1 MTDRFT
7 GTEPGRQLIPSTGAG
22 LTEPALAPPPAPY
35 QQEEA
40 DEESTSSVQIGRIF
54 AAIRRYKWLVV
65 AISVV
70 GAIGSVAATRFITP
84 QYQSSATIY
93 IQSKAD
99 SRTGPIQAD
108 QLLGTG
114 SWVQLIRSYAVVDPV
129 VRRMRLF
136 LTHPNDDSLAFSG
149 FDLAN
154 RLQPGAYLLKVDAQG
169 RNYSLTT
176 AKGRVI
182 ETGQVGDS
190 IGRKLGV
197 LWLPP
202 AGSLGSNREIPFSL
216 RSPRA
221 VSEDILGKLQA
232 ILPLT
237 AVMMSV
243 SLSDTV
249 PERAAGV
256 LNGILNQ
263 FVQLADQ
270 LKRSKLAKVSKDL
283 REQIRIADSNMRIA
297 ETNLESFRITTITQ
311 PKLEQQFPLAAGL
324 QQTQPT
330 VMSSYYAKKIQLH
343 ALQKDRIAIEEVLR
357 RGQESGS
364 ISVDAF
370 HTIAAV
376 SQAPDL
382 ALVLS
387 EVSKTEAELRALRSR
402 YTDEYSG
409 IKTLVTKL
417 NELTATTVPNYA
429 ARLVTQLKS
438 QEAALQSELA
448 GDTEELRQIPVRSHT
463 EERFQ
468 RDAGSAIKLAGE
480 LSNRFE
486 ENRLAELTAT
496 PDVSIL
502 DPAEIPDRPSSNTA
516 PAIILMGVTGSIVLA
531 LVLAILLDRLDKR
544 FRYPDQVSG
553 GLGLSVLG
561 AVPVIN
567 RGRGG
572 LMAPAETAQIIE
584 AFRSI
589 RLNLAHSFA
598 DGEPIVVT
606 ITSPAPGDGKSLVC
620 ANLAMSFAEA
630 GYQTVLVDGDTRRG
644 ELHRVFG
651 GERAPG
657 LLDHLDGT
665 ATLDATLRQTSN
677 PGLAFMP
684 CGTRSSRGPELLSS
698 ASMVE
703 LMRGLRARY
712 QVVLVD
718 SPPLAAGI
726 DPFVLSTVTG
736 NVAIILRAGE
746 TDRELAKAKLQLM
759 ERLPTRM
766 LGAILNHIDFGMGS
780 YKYYA
785 YEYTD
790 RNDDQ
795 PASETSDS
803 PPVSVTVG

>member
-1 MTDRFT
+1 MTDRFN
-7 GTEPGRQLIPSTGAG
+7 GTEPGRQLVPTTGSGLSEPG
-22 LTEPALAPPPAPY
+22 LTQPGGYQDEPDA
-35 QQEEA
+35 EG
-40 DEESTSSVQIGRIF
+40 ESSLQIARIF
-54 AAIRRYKWLVV
+54 AALRRYKWLVL
-65 AISVV
+65 AISAV
-70 GAIGSVAATRFITP
+70 GVAGSVAATRFITP

-93 IQSKAD
+93 IQSKGE
-99 SRTGPIQAD
+99 SRSGPIQAD

-114 SWVQLIRSYAVVDPV
+114 SWVQLIRSYAVIDPV
-129 VRRMRLF
+129 VRQMRLF
-136 LTHPNDDSLAFSG
+136 LTRPKEDSTAFAG
-149 FDLAN
+149 FDLAH
-154 RLQPGAYLLKVDAQG
+154 RLRPGAYVLKLDAQG
-169 RNYSLTT
+169 RQYSLTT
-176 AKGRVI
+176 AKGRLI
-182 ETGQVGDS
+182 ESGQVGDS
-190 IGRKLGV
+190 IGRGLGI
-197 LWLPP
+197 LWRPP

-216 RSPRA
+216 RPPRA
-221 VSEDILGKLQA
+221 VSEGLLGKLQA
-232 ILPLT
+232 TLPLG

-249 PERAAGV
+249 PEQAAGV
-256 LNGILNQ
+256 LNGILTQ
-263 FVQLADQ
+263 FVQVADQ
-270 LKRSKLAKVSKDL
+270 LKRSKLAKVTKDL

-297 ETNLESFRITTITQ
+297 ETNLESYRITTITQ

-324 QQTQPT
+324 QATQPT
-330 VMSSYYAKKIQLH
+330 VMSNYYNKKIQL
-343 ALQKDRIAIEEVLR
+343 ATLQKDRAAIEEVVRLGR
-357 RGQESGS
+357 ESGA

-376 SQAPDL
+376 QQAPDL

-409 IKTLVTKL
+409 IKTLVAKL
-417 NELTATTVPNYA
+417 NELTATTVPSYA
-429 ARLVTQLKS
+429 TRLVNQIKS
-438 QEAALQSELA
+438 QEAILKGEIA
-448 GDTEELRQIPVRSHT
+448 GDTEELRQIPVRTHT
-463 EERFQ
+463 EEKYQ
-468 RDAGSAIKLAGE
+468 RDAQSAVKLSGE

-502 DPAEIPDRPSSNTA
+502 DPGEIPDRPSSNTA
-516 PAIILMGVTGSIVLA
+516 PAIILMGVAGSIALA
-531 LVLAILLDRLDKR
+531 LVLAILLDRIDKR
-544 FRYPDQVSG
+544 FRYPEQVSN

-561 AVPVIN
+561 AVPVIT
-567 RGRGG
+567 RERGG

-598 DGEPIVVT
+598 DGDPILVT
-606 ITSPAPGDGKSLVC
+606 ITSPAPGDGKSLVS

-630 GYQTVLVDGDTRRG
+630 GYQTVLIDGDTRRG

-651 GERAPG
+651 GERTPG

-665 ATLDATLRQTSN
+665 ASLDSTLRQTSN

-703 LMRGLRARY
+703 LMRGLKGRY

-726 DPFVLSTVTG
+726 DPFVLGTVTG
-736 NVAIILRAGE
+736 NVAIVLRAGE
-746 TDRELAKAKLQLM
+746 TNRELAKAKLQLM
-759 ERLPTRM
+759 ERLPTRT
-766 LGAILNHIDFGMGS
+766 LGAILNHIDFGVGS

-785 YEYTD
+785 YEYND
-790 RNDDQ
+790 RTDDQ
-795 PASETSDS
+795 PASDAADT
-803 PPVSVTVG
+803 PVSVTIG